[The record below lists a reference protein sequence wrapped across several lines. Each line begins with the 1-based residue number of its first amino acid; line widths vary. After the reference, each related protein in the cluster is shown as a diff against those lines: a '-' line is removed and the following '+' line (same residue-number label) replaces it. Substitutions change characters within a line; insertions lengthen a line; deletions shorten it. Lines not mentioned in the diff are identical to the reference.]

1 MITFKKPHTQDC
13 IAVYVTK
20 EEKQDIKKTAQ
31 RYGLSMSKY
40 LLSLHIESKGCKSSV
55 KEPERINI

>member
-20 EEKQDIKKTAQ
+20 EEKKDIKKTAQ
-31 RYGLSMSKY
+31 RYGFSMSRY
-40 LLSLHIESKGCKSSV
+40 LLSLHIESQGRKCSV
-55 KEPERINI
+55 KESKGE